1 MPDYDRLR
9 YDELASISELL
20 HGLSDEQW
28 DHESLCTG
36 WRVRHVVSHMTLGY
50 TTPMLTMMAKVG
62 RHGFNVPKASAE
74 ESVEFGNSAHAHRDP
89 GHVRHD
95 PERPRAQ
102 RHLEAHPD
110 EGSAARPRRAP
121 AGHAPTARAPADGSR
136 RPTRGRA
143 RPSRPGLGGFVKSK
157 QRAAGLRF
165 TATDI
170 TWTHGDGP
178 EVQGPGEALLLAL
191 AGRPVALDELTG
203 DGVDTLRSR
212 VAS

>member
-9 YDELASISELL
+9 FDELASISEFL

-28 DHESLCTG
+28 DHESLCAG

-74 ESVEFGNSAHAHRDP
+74 ESVEYGN
-89 GHVRHD
+89 
-95 PERPRAQ
+95 
-102 RHLEAHPD
+102 
-110 EGSAARPRRAP
+110 
-121 AGHAPTARAPADGSR
+121 GHAPAEILATFDTIPNDHVRKGISKLIPAKESVLDHVVHQQDMR
-136 RPTRGRA
+136 RPLGLPRTIPEERLVA
-143 RPSRPGLGGFVKSK
+143 ALDVAPGLGGFVKSK
-157 QRAAGLRF
+157 QRAAGLRC

-178 EVQGPGEALLLAL
+178 EVQGPGEAILLAL
-191 AGRPVALDELTG
+191 AGRPVALDDLSG
-203 DGVDTLRSR
+203 DGVATLRGR